1 MRPRDEVNWNW
12 EEIDVDNRRS
22 VANLS
27 LKFRAT
33 QGDAKRR
40 RDFFEAYDCL
50 SALYQRSRL
59 SLFFS
64 LAGNIT
70 IGKSNHR
77 IIVHGIESCVLDETR
92 EN

>member
-40 RDFFEAYDCL
+40 CDFFEAYDCL
-50 SALYQRSRL
+50 SALYQRSA
-59 SLFFS
+59 SS
-64 LAGNIT
+64 SAWQVIIT

-77 IIVHGIESCVLDETR
+77 IIVHGIESRVLDETR